1 MRLFPCLYGLALS
14 QENTVDEGE
23 WLYTIKTTYTV
34 NTIKT
39 TYWRFVIQFEFR
51 NAIQTNAIF
60 NNSRN
65 QDLQSVGHVT
75 SSLKMTK
82 SPKKLNAKLSVLMDM
97 ISSKVTNSLNFNN
110 FFTILYKVL
119 GALLIFAE
127 KAEFGKNLKVLF
139 FFAFQKV
146 SLNIKLLFWALK
158 FSHP

>member
-1 MRLFPCLYGLALS
+1 M
-14 QENTVDEGE
+14 
-23 WLYTIKTTYTV
+23 
-34 NTIKT
+34 
-39 TYWRFVIQFEFR
+39 
-51 NAIQTNAIF
+51 
-60 NNSRN
+60 
-65 QDLQSVGHVT
+65 T